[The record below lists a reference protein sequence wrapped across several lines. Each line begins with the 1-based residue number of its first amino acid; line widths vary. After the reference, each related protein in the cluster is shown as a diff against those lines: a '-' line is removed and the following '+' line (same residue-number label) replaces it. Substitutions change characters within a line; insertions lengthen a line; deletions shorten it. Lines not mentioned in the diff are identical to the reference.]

1 MTIKKAFKICYHARN
16 FPCYGKSTIV
26 AQSV

>member
-1 MTIKKAFKICYHARN
+1 MAIKKAFKICYYIRN
-16 FPCYGKSTIV
+16 FSCYGKSTIV